1 MGERTSDAM
10 TLDLNLD
17 PIPEPLADSIAG
29 EHAVSLDDWTQRSLR
44 RINEGRR
51 YRSRL
56 QWRSRHLPVSP
67 DARRLDNP
75 PPESQ
80 NFLTELNQFVETTAI
95 GTALQVGQDGSE
107 ADLRSEEVPK
117 TCENNNSLTRG
128 EELEKKDDVEKGIGD
143 DVGFFDCNIC
153 LDLAKDPVVT
163 CCGHLFCWPCLYRW
177 LHMHSDAKEC
187 PVCKGELSYK
197 NITPIYGRGNNN
209 VQDPEEDPTLKVP
222 LRPPARRVEGLRPT
236 SQRSSITSM
245 EEMIRR
251 LGGRVDLSRGVVR
264 PHDPTETVR
273 EAAERT
279 RLLLNRFLTSRAI
292 RREQNLD
299 ASPDDAGYLTGNN
312 MSNLDAGD
320 DRRLQSFLLRRTQS
334 HRATL
339 SSFSS
344 AISSAERVVETY
356 FRTRAGAGN
365 QEQASQV
372 DDRDSYSSI
381 AAVMNSESPVVT
393 AVETDSMVSLS
404 TSSSRRR
411 NDYSRL
417 SDVDTGDSRAPR
429 PRRRRLH

>member
-10 TLDLNLD
+10 NFDLNLD
-17 PIPEPLADSIAG
+17 PILEPPADSIAG
-29 EHAVSLDDWTQRSLR
+29 EHAVSLDDWTQRSLH

-67 DARRLDNP
+67 DARRHDNP

-80 NFLTELNQFVETTAI
+80 NFPMEINQFVETPDIET
-95 GTALQVGQDGSE
+95 TLQVGQDGFE
-107 ADLRSEEVPK
+107 DDLRSEEVPK
-117 TCENNNSLTRG
+117 ACENNNTLTRG

-143 DVGFFDCNIC
+143 DGGFFDCNIC

-177 LHMHSDAKEC
+177 LHMHSDVKEC
-187 PVCKGELSYK
+187 PVCKGDVSYK
-197 NITPIYGRGNNN
+197 TITPIYGRGNNN

-236 SQRSSITSM
+236 TSERSSM

-251 LGGRVDLSRGVVR
+251 LGGRVDLSRVVVR

-279 RLLLNRFLTSRAI
+279 RNLLNRFLTSRAI
-292 RREQNLD
+292 RREQNFE

-320 DRRLQSFLLRRTQS
+320 NRRLQSILLRTTQS

-339 SSFSS
+339 SSFPS

-356 FRTRAGAGN
+356 FRTRAGARN

-381 AAVMNSESPVVT
+381 AAVINSESQVVT
-393 AVETDSMVSLS
+393 AVETDSTVSLS

-411 NDYSRL
+411 NDSSRV
-417 SDVDTGDSRAPR
+417 SDADTGDSRAPR
-429 PRRRRLH
+429 PRRRRRLR